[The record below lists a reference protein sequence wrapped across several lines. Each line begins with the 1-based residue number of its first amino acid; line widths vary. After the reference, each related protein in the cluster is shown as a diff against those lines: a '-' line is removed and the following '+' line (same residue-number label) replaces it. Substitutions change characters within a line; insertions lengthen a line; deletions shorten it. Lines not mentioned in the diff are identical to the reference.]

1 MLQIPRVLR
10 QPPATGT
17 LWGRLCQQNVNDIA
31 SRIREQV
38 SLEGTTVVICSHLPA
53 QADHPRAQDSIQ
65 TIPES
70 LQWWRLLTI
79 SGQPVPVPSHSHR
92 KVLPHV
98 QVDFPVHHFLL
109 LASCP
114 ISWQHQEE
122 PCKSSAHFHEV
133 MTSWEHVRNAL
144 LLGHFPQE
152 CHSQGRAAMR
162 TNSTPGATLR
172 LVSTVHVQE
181 WGHHAAQDQQPWK
194 SQPRTAG
201 NGWGQRTHN

>member
-1 MLQIPRVLR
+1 MTLPPESGNRSAWKGPLWSSAPTSLPRQI
-10 QPPATGT
+10 
-17 LWGRLCQQNVNDIA
+17 
-31 SRIREQV
+31 
-38 SLEGTTVVICSHLPA
+38 
-53 QADHPRAQDSIQ
+53 
-65 TIPES
+65 IPEHRITS
-70 LQWWRLLTI
+70 RQFLNLSSGGDSNNI

-98 QVDFPVHHFLL
+98 QVEFPVHHFLL

-201 NGWGQRTHN
+201 NGWGQRSHN